1 MNLSE
6 HFTLEELVA
15 SQVAARRRID
25 NRPAPAII
33 ENLRRVAAV
42 LEQIRAAIGKPITVS
57 SGYRSPALNVAVGGA
72 RESAHLHGLAADIS
86 VSGLAPKALAKAI
99 IAAGIQFDQL
109 ILEFDQW
116 VHIGLASGKLRNQV
130 LTATFAQGGVVYSQG
145 IA

>member
-1 MNLSE
+1 MNLTE
-6 HFTLEELVA
+6 HFTLEEMVA

-25 NRPAPAII
+25 NRPALAVI

-42 LEQIRAAIGKPITVS
+42 LEQIRAAVGKPITIS
-57 SGYRSPALNVAVGGA
+57 SGYRSPALNAAVGGA
-72 RESAHLHGLAADIS
+72 RESAHLQGLAADIS

-99 IAAGIQFDQL
+99 IGAGIQFDQL
-109 ILEFDQW
+109 IYEGTW

-130 LTATFAQGGVVYSQG
+130 LTATFAQGGVVYTEG